1 MPDATP
7 DKKVDGFDLKG
18 KRALV
23 VGAETPAGRAIASGL
38 AEAGAHLALSSG
50 LGYGEGQS
58 KPALPS
64 GNGLSGAVGL
74 PESGSESDLI
84 RVAVSELGNLDILVN
99 ASDLR
104 QAGPFEELSDTEL
117 DRLVTANLTGPI
129 RLIRAAGRAMLASG
143 KGGRIIQVVSMLAE
157 RGVPHTATYG
167 ATQAGLLAL
176 IKSLSLEW
184 ARPGIRVNGI
194 GLGWMERDPLL
205 EGAGASAERLLRYLP
220 TKRLGRADEVGAIA
234 VYLAS
239 DQADMMTGQTLWVDG
254 AVMSHA

>member
-7 DKKVDGFDLKG
+7 DKTVDGFNLTG

-23 VGAETPAGRAIASGL
+23 GGAETPAGRAIAGGL
-38 AEAGAHLALSSG
+38 AEAGARLALASG
-50 LGYGEGQS
+50 LGYGEGQP

-74 PESGSESDLI
+74 TDSGSETDLV
-84 RVAVSELGNLDILVN
+84 RAAVAELGGLDILVN

-104 QAGPFEELSDTEL
+104 QAGPFEELTDTDL

-129 RLIRAAGRAMLASG
+129 RLIRAAGRAMLAEG

-167 ATQAGLLAL
+167 ATQAGLLAI

-184 ARPGIRVNGI
+184 ARQGIRVNSI

-205 EGAGASAERLLRYLP
+205 EAAGASSDRLLRYLP
-220 TKRLGRADEVGAIA
+220 TRRFGRADEVGAIA
-234 VYLAS
+234 IYLAS